1 MTFPLVVMELFIA
14 FGDRGLDLDD
24 TKQKM
29 TTTERKILIVGVIT
43 YIVQKIGQAL
53 VYIQLRLRC
62 VRPEKRS
69 SASFFLRVLALFNFT
84 MWIDSIA
91 NSDFD
96 LLSSSIVYGPAFN
109 IPATAYEAILIDYR
123 LLWAILFLEHS
134 LDLNGEEEEK
144 IHNTP
149 NIGSGEEIT
158 ARERTFQGFGYFVGV
173 ACITVQ
179 IIQGLQY
186 IKG

>member
-1 MTFPLVVMELFIA
+1 MELFTA
-14 FGDRGLDLDD
+14 FGDRGLYLDD
-24 TKQKM
+24 

-96 LLSSSIVYGPAFN
+96 LLSSSIIYGPAFN
-109 IPATAYEAILIDYR
+109 IPATVYEAILIDNR

-158 ARERTFQGFGYFVGV
+158 ARERTFQSFGYFVGV